1 MKSILRKLNLPKK
14 DSHKGENG
22 KLLVVGGG
30 KEYHGAPFF
39 SISAAKRFCDLVYF
53 MPGSPAPNVLH
64 SIRNIPEAI
73 ISSKFPDADC
83 ALYGPGLGSSK
94 FPFSK
99 VRERYEKVVI
109 DGDGLRKIRKN
120 SLEGCI
126 LTPHEKEF
134 EDLSGA
140 PATPGELKRFAGEN
154 SCTILKKG
162 KVDLITDGKKTIK
175 INKGNAG
182 MTKGGTGD
190 VLSGLAAALFC
201 TNPPIVAAA
210 TAAFLTGYAGDLLFK
225 KQKYAYCASDLAE
238 ALPSAFNEALGK
250 G

>member
-1 MKSILRKLNLPKK
+1 MNPLLRKLNLPKK
-14 DSHKGENG
+14 DSHKAENG

-30 KEYHGAPFF
+30 REYHGAPFF
-39 SISAAKRFCDLVYF
+39 SINAAKRFCDLVYF
-53 MPGSPAPNVLH
+53 MPGSPAPNILH

-73 ISSKFPDADC
+73 ISSGFPDADC

-99 VRERYEKVVI
+99 VSERYEKIVI
-109 DGDGLRKIRKN
+109 DGDGLRKIRRN

-140 PATPGELKRFAGEN
+140 PATPKEVKRFAAEN

-162 KVDLITDGKKTIK
+162 KVDIITDGKKMVK
-175 INKGNAG
+175 NRKGNAG

-190 VLSGLAAALFC
+190 VLSGLTAALFC
-201 TNPPIVAAA
+201 MNSPLVAAA
-210 TAAFLTGYAGDLLFK
+210 SAAFLTGYAGDLLFK

-238 ALPSAFNEALGK
+238 ALPLAFKKALEK
-250 G
+250 Q